1 MILRSK
7 GRNLMD
13 NQSKETIIKNLQQ
26 FINFTQRSNSW
37 FIEKTNI
44 SKEDFENL
52 LNGEGDILN
61 NIEKILQLYGI
72 ENKLYFHQEDFKLP
86 ERPRNQ
92 LITDL
97 PSIHREEVKNEETE
111 FKLTMEMLDDF
122 VNIFELLKANQVNK
136 VHYK

>member
-1 MILRSK
+1 
-7 GRNLMD
+7 MD
-13 NQSKETIIKNLQQ
+13 NQSKETIIKNLHQ

-86 ERPRNQ
+86 ERPRNR

-97 PSIHREEVKNEETE
+97 PSIHQEEVKNEETE

-122 VNIFELLKANQVNK
+122 VNIFELLKTNQVYK

>member
-86 ERPRNQ
+86 ERPRNR

>member
-1 MILRSK
+1 
-7 GRNLMD
+7 MD

-26 FINFTQRSNSW
+26 FINFTQRSNNW
-37 FIEKTNI
+37 FIEKTNS

>member
-1 MILRSK
+1 MLRSK

-26 FINFTQRSNSW
+26 FINFTQRSNNW

-72 ENKLYFHQEDFKLP
+72 ENKFYFHQKDFKLP
-86 ERPRNQ
+86 ERPRNR

-97 PSIHREEVKNEETE
+97 PSIHREEVKNEETD

-136 VHYK
+136 VNYK